1 LRKYLFDG
9 RFPFEMAK
17 TLFTTNE
24 AAAALGVTSARV
36 RQMILKGELEA
47 EKFGRDLM
55 ISVDAVAKAKK
66 RKTSPGPSPTSKA
79 PAKVANATKG

>member
-9 RFPFEMAK
+9 RFPFEMAQ

-24 AAAALGVTSARV
+24 AAAVLGVTSARV

-47 EKFGRDLM
+47 EKFGRDLV
-55 ISVDAVAKAKK
+55 ISAEAIAKAKK

-79 PAKVANATKG
+79 PAKAAKATKG

>member
-9 RFPFEMAK
+9 KFAFEMAK

-55 ISVDAVAKAKK
+55 ISVDAVTKAKK
-66 RKTSPGPSPTSKA
+66 RKTSPGPSPASN
-79 PAKVANATKG
+79 AKVAKATKG

>member
-1 LRKYLFDG
+1 
-9 RFPFEMAK
+9 MAK

-79 PAKVANATKG
+79 PVKVAKATKG